1 MILKSYIVEQNI
13 NILKEYQ
20 AILLYGENDG
30 IKDDIKLKLKNSN
43 KDSEIINLFENEI
56 LKNKNIL
63 FENIVN
69 ESLFNKEKKYL

>member
-56 LKNKNIL
+56 LKNKNFINRY
-63 FENIVN
+63 FP
-69 ESLFNKEKKYL
+69 SFNKWLWI